1 MVKGGFEQD
10 VPVLLD
16 EREKISSVDVVK
28 FDSVRPVIVDII
40 DLKTAIRRK
49 ISRLNGAKVSAED
62 RGVGVLLSL
71 VVSNQ
76 N

>member
-1 MVKGGFEQD
+1 M
-10 VPVLLD
+10 
-16 EREKISSVDVVK
+16 DVVK